1 MIEKNLLKFLY
12 YPIVKSILTMSKLKK
27 VKILTKS
34 KIHSNYRQENNTYD
48 SIFKNQ
54 KISVIYCNIIIII
67 SIEDFNR
74 ISLKKNKS
82 YLNKSFLIE

>member
-34 KIHSNYRQENNTYD
+34 KIYSNYR
-48 SIFKNQ
+48 
-54 KISVIYCNIIIII
+54 
-67 SIEDFNR
+67 
-74 ISLKKNKS
+74 
-82 YLNKSFLIE
+82 